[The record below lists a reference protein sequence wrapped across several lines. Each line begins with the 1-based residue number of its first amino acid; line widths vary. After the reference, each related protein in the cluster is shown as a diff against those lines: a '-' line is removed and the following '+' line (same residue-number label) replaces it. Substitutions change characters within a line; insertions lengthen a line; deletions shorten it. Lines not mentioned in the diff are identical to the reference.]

1 MNTSS
6 VYTSVFAIFC
16 IFIITIHANSDTTSL
31 EPNTTIS
38 IGTHELKTE
47 STNEIS
53 LLTNS
58 TEPFTHGRNTDMS
71 SGAYSTTT
79 LPTLPKGKF

>member
-38 IGTHELKTE
+38 IGTHELKNE
-47 STNEIS
+47 S
-53 LLTNS
+53 TNS

-79 LPTLPKGKF
+79 LPTLPRGKF